1 MAMPKEESEDGEGND
16 SVNEI
21 GPLNV
26 DDFEEVEEDTLLLLV
41 VRHILAAPKQEQD
54 WKRTSIFQT
63 IVRCGIEARML
74 IINGGNGMNVV
85 FKATMERLKLPTK
98 PHPKSYK
105 VGWIN
110 NNSILVTE

>member
-41 VRHILAAPKQEQD
+41 VRHILAAPKQE
-54 WKRTSIFQT
+54 
-63 IVRCGIEARML
+63 
-74 IINGGNGMNVV
+74 
-85 FKATMERLKLPTK
+85 
-98 PHPKSYK
+98 
-105 VGWIN
+105 
-110 NNSILVTE
+110 